1 MDRRELIAWFDRLN
15 PHTERMIRRD
25 TEKYR
30 KDLFAVKVLDGE
42 GEPISGRRVKV
53 KLKKHE
59 FKFGSALFLLDQF
72 GDERRN
78 GLYREEYKKIFNY
91 GVLPLYWDTLE
102 PEKGKVRFSKD
113 SVDIYRRPPLD
124 LIYEYCRENNLG
136 MKGHCLMYNSFN
148 PKWMPRDFRSL
159 KMEIVRRSRE
169 IAERYGDDMLDLDVI
184 NEMFTVYHNAHGEYG
199 CRDLPV
205 CDEEGHEKWCF
216 DVAKRYFPNTRLFW
230 NEGCFETFGK
240 NVGQFTGD
248 KSIYFLMLK
257 RWLSEGAPIEG
268 IGMQF
273 HAFTSDW
280 EQEKAVYNPYRAME
294 VFDVYSQ
301 FNLPIHLSEVSVP
314 SYGNDAEGEY
324 VQAELVER
332 MYRLWFS
339 REKVESIV
347 WWNLVDGMAYG
358 DENRFHAGLLRNDMT
373 HKPAFDV
380 LDRLINQEWQ
390 TEEELLTDETGRAY
404 FEGFYGDYEV
414 EIGGET
420 EIRPFHKENT
430 GYYHVTAGPKE
441 QKFIRK

>member
-1 MDRRELIAWFDRLN
+1 MERTELIGWFDRLN
-15 PHTERMIRRD
+15 PHTDRMIQRD
-25 TEKYR
+25 IEKFR
-30 KDLFAVKVLDGE
+30 KGLFAVKVLDNE
-42 GEPISGRRVKV
+42 GKPAAGQRVKV

-78 GLYREEYKKIFNY
+78 GLYREEFKRIFNY

-102 PEKGKVRFSKD
+102 PERGKPRFSKD

-124 LIYEYCRENNLG
+124 LIHEYCKENDLG

-148 PKWMPRDFRSL
+148 PKWMPRDFRTL

-199 CRDLPV
+199 CRDLPI
-205 CDEEGHEKWCF
+205 CDEKDHEKWCF

-230 NEGCFETFGK
+230 NEGCYETFGR
-240 NVGQFTGD
+240 NTSQFTGD
-248 KSIYFLMLK
+248 KSVYYLMLK
-257 RWLSEGAPIEG
+257 RWIHEGAQIEG

-273 HAFTSDW
+273 HAFDSS
-280 EQEKAVYNPYRAME
+280 ESQEKAVYNPYRAME
-294 VFDVYSQ
+294 VFNVYSE
-301 FNLPIHLSEVSVP
+301 FNLPIHLSEVSIP
-314 SYGNDAEGEY
+314 SYGNDEEGEY

-332 MYRLWFS
+332 MYKLWFS

-347 WWNLVDGMAYG
+347 WWNLVDGMAYS

-373 HKPAFDV
+373 RKPAFDV
-380 LDRLINQEWQ
+380 LDRLINREWQ
-390 TEEELLTDETGRAY
+390 TEEELVTDETGRAY
-404 FEGFYGDYEV
+404 FEGFYGDYTV
-414 EIGGET
+414 EIGGKA

-441 QKFIRK
+441 QKFIR